1 MAETAK
7 QHIDRIFASVEGGD
21 AAQRS
26 VLSMSWVRCANT
38 HGVDP
43 ASRDPPQILTVEELR
58 SFREPIEQLIDNA
71 QDELDELYKVVR
83 HANYV
88 VLLCNRQGVV
98 IDHRG
103 NEAEAACFRHWGT
116 WLGGVWSEALEGT
129 NAIGTTIAEGRPV
142 TVHREQHYRARHIDL
157 SCSAAP
163 IFGSDG
169 EVLGVLDVS
178 CVDPTLSE
186 HSHALTGALTIT
198 TARAIEERLFRDR
211 FRREWIIAVGLP
223 DEPCS
228 TMLLAV
234 DRDQRII
241 GVDRIAR
248 DWLADGD
255 CSLET
260 GTSLWTI
267 FQRDRAAEFPKA
279 GSDAPTQLL
288 LASGGTR
295 LPALITP
302 PTPQW
307 GNWQN
312 DSLHLRPRFRMLGSK
327 EKIIQPQAR
336 GGLPP
341 AMLRRVRVY
350 VESHMDENIDLDMLA
365 STVGLSRYHFARSFK
380 QSEGITP
387 HAFLLKRRLESA
399 QELLL
404 HSTISLSEIA
414 LAVGFAD
421 QSHFTRRFRQWSGV
435 SPGEFRK
442 RQL

>member
-178 CVDPTLSE
+178 CVDPDPV
-186 HSHALTGALTIT
+186 GAFACSDWSVNDCDG
-198 TARAIEERLFRDR
+198 AR
-211 FRREWIIAVGLP
+211 
-223 DEPCS
+223 
-228 TMLLAV
+228 
-234 DRDQRII
+234 
-241 GVDRIAR
+241 
-248 DWLADGD
+248 
-255 CSLET
+255 
-260 GTSLWTI
+260 
-267 FQRDRAAEFPKA
+267 
-279 GSDAPTQLL
+279 
-288 LASGGTR
+288 
-295 LPALITP
+295 
-302 PTPQW
+302 
-307 GNWQN
+307 
-312 DSLHLRPRFRMLGSK
+312 H
-327 EKIIQPQAR
+327 
-336 GGLPP
+336 
-341 AMLRRVRVY
+341 
-350 VESHMDENIDLDMLA
+350 
-365 STVGLSRYHFARSFK
+365 
-380 QSEGITP
+380 
-387 HAFLLKRRLESA
+387 
-399 QELLL
+399 
-404 HSTISLSEIA
+404 
-414 LAVGFAD
+414 
-421 QSHFTRRFRQWSGV
+421 
-435 SPGEFRK
+435 
-442 RQL
+442 